1 MHFMLVKT
9 GGRKFR
15 CIDCETADPR
25 QLPEPARKREGEA
38 IVCLLTVDSSSEG
51 DAANDELMNPEHR
64 NELVRDILMYA
75 CLFPPGPEQD
85 QLRSIARTL
94 TFFDVNS
101 PPPDED
107 LTDVPVQRIF
117 DDARPS
123 APDVVG
129 IRLPV
134 ALFEAIDQWAR
145 TERMSRSNAFRI
157 LLGRAIRVESLGRH

>member
-1 MHFMLVKT
+1 MPKNLPPPACPRCHKPMHFIIVKT

-15 CIDCETADPR
+15 CIDCDKADAL
-25 QLPEPARKREGEA
+25 QLPELARKREGEA
-38 IVCLLTVDSSSEG
+38 VVCLLTVDGSFEG
-51 DAANDELMNPEHR
+51 DAANDELMNPEQR

-123 APDVVG
+123 
-129 IRLPV
+129 
-134 ALFEAIDQWAR
+134 
-145 TERMSRSNAFRI
+145 
-157 LLGRAIRVESLGRH
+157 